1 MAKRELISGNEACA
15 LGALASGLR
24 FFGGYPIS
32 PSSEISEILSS
43 RLPRAGGVFVQMEDE
58 MASLGSVIGASLG
71 GLRAM
76 TATSGPG
83 FTLMQEHL
91 GYASLAEIP
100 CLVVDVMRVGPSTGV
115 PTAPSQG
122 DVMQARWGSH
132 GDRAT
137 VALSPASVEEVYN
150 LTVHAFNIADRLRTP
165 VVLMF
170 DEVIG
175 HMREGV
181 ELSPPAPEDL
191 WGRPR
196 PAGAPGPGF
205 RAYAPN
211 EQGVAQLPAFGDGYR
226 FHVTGLFHDERG
238 YPTTNPDLVRQALER
253 LERKLD
259 PIPAWLPPEK
269 YHMTDADFVYVA
281 YGAVSRVAREAV
293 DRLREKGVAAGLYRP
308 RVLWPVDEA
317 ALRKDLAKAR
327 TVVVAEM
334 NRGQWVQVVSQALP
348 PAIRVVSYGKT
359 GGEPVTT
366 DEMYGLAADLNLR
379 SVKSS

>member
-1 MAKRELISGNEACA
+1 MELIQGNEACA
-15 LGALASGLR
+15 RGALAAGLK

-32 PSSEISEILSS
+32 PSSEIAEILSS

-100 CLVVDVMRVGPSTGV
+100 CVVIDVMRVGPSTGV

-132 GDRAT
+132 GDRA
-137 VALSPASVEEVYN
+137 ALALAPASVAEVYE
-150 LTVHAFNIADRLRTP
+150 LTVQAFNIADRLRAP
-165 VVLMF
+165 VVVMF

-181 ELSPPAPEDL
+181 ELVPPRPEDI
-191 WGRPR
+191 WRRPD
-196 PAGAPGPGF
+196 PVGPPGSGH

-211 EQGVAQLPAFGDGYR
+211 EEGVAQMPRFGDGYR

-238 YPTTNPDLVRQALER
+238 YPSTNAELVRQTLER
-253 LERKLD
+253 LERKLA
-259 PIPAWLPPEK
+259 PVPFWLPPEK
-269 YHMTDADFVYVA
+269 YRLGDASFVFVA

-293 DRLREKGVAAGLYRP
+293 DRLREEGVAAGLYRP
-308 RVLWPVDEA
+308 RVLWTVADA
-317 ALRKDLAKAR
+317 QLREDLAGAE
-327 TVVVAEM
+327 TVVVAEL
-334 NRGQWVQVVSQALP
+334 NRGQWVDVVARALP
-348 PAIRVVSYGKT
+348 RSIRIVSHGKS

-366 DEMYGLAADLNLR
+366 DELLAAAADLQPR